1 MVGFFDNAYRD
12 GGTPT
17 WDVGRPQGA
26 VVRLARSG
34 LIAGSVLDAGCGT
47 GENALHL
54 AGLGHPVLGVDFA
67 AAAIERAIA
76 KAADRHLPVE
86 FRVAD
91 ALDLDA
97 LGRTFDTVLDVGL
110 FHTFED
116 AERTRYAASLGAAL
130 RPGGRAFLLCWSDR
144 NPFGRGPR
152 RITRRE
158 IRATFRDGWLVEA
171 IDPEW
176 LDTLLPEGRVH
187 AWLAQIVREPAG
199 T

>member
-26 VVRLARSG
+26 IGRLARTG
-34 LIAGSVLDAGCGT
+34 RITGSVLDAGCGT

-54 AGLGHPVLGVDFA
+54 AGLGHVVVGVDFA
-67 AAAIERAIA
+67 AAAIERAAA
-76 KAADRHLPVE
+76 KAVDRHVSVE

-91 ALDLDA
+91 ALSLAA
-97 LGRTFDTVLDVGL
+97 LGRTFDTVIDVGL
-110 FHTFED
+110 FHTLED
-116 AERTRYAASLGAAL
+116 ADRPCYAASLGAAL

-158 IRATFRDGWLVEA
+158 IRAAFRDGWRVEA
-171 IDPEW
+171 IEPEW
-176 LDTLLPEGRVH
+176 LETLLPEGRVR
-187 AWLAQIVREPAG
+187 AWLARIVRIPDG
-199 T
+199 S